1 MKQEIF
7 KIMSMQ
13 HEFIE
18 SLLDNFEDFHG
29 KDLPESKEI
38 LNLFVWNLEKHI
50 FLEEKILYSVY
61 SIWDKNI
68 EGMFEILGDHGDI
81 MVFIKKIKG
90 SDFNKSDISLF
101 RELLENHFSL
111 EETILYPNL
120 EKVLN
125 VEQKQFIIERAQEI
139 IRG

>member
-7 KIMSMQ
+7 NIMAMQ

-18 SLLDNFEDFHG
+18 SLLSDFEYFRD
-29 KDLPESKEI
+29 KELPEFKEV

-50 FLEEKILYSVY
+50 FLEEKILYSIY
-61 SIWDKNI
+61 SIWDGNI
-68 EGMFEILGDHGDI
+68 EGMFEILGDHGEI
-81 MVFIKKIKG
+81 RVFIKKIKS
-90 SDFNKSDISLF
+90 SDFGKSDISTLK
-101 RELLENHFSL
+101 ELLEDHFAL

-125 VEQKQFIIERAQEI
+125 AEQKKFIVERAQEI

>member
-7 KIMSMQ
+7 KVMSLQ

-18 SLLDNFEDFHG
+18 SLLDDFEESSDMN
-29 KDLPESKEI
+29 LPNSKEA

-50 FLEEKILYSVY
+50 FLEEKILYSIY
-61 SIWDKNI
+61 SIWDGNI
-68 EGMFEILGDHGDI
+68 EGMFEILGDHGEI
-81 MVFIKKIKG
+81 MVFLKKIKSSNFG
-90 SDFNKSDISLF
+90 KSDITSL
-101 RELLENHFSL
+101 RELLENHFAL
-111 EETILYPNL
+111 EETMLYPNL

-125 VEQKQFIIERAQEI
+125 VEQKKFIIERAEEI

>member
-7 KIMSMQ
+7 NIMEMQ

-18 SLLDNFEDFHG
+18 SLLSDFEDFRD
-29 KDLPESKEI
+29 KSLPESGEV

-50 FLEEKILYSVY
+50 FLEEKILYSIY
-61 SIWDKNI
+61 SIWDGNI
-68 EGMFEILGDHGDI
+68 EGMFEILGDHGEI
-81 MVFIKKIKG
+81 MIFIKKIKS
-90 SDFNKSDISLF
+90 SDFGKSDISAL
-101 RELLENHFSL
+101 RELLENHFAL

-125 VEQKQFIIERAQEI
+125 SEQKKFIVERAQEI

>member
-29 KDLPESKEI
+29 KDLSESKEI

-81 MVFIKKIKG
+81 MVFIKKIKS
-90 SDFNKSDISLF
+90 SDFNKSDMSLF

>member
-7 KIMSMQ
+7 KVMSLQ

-18 SLLDNFEDFHG
+18 SLLDDFEESSDMN
-29 KDLPESKEI
+29 LPNSKEA

-50 FLEEKILYSVY
+50 FLEEKILYSIY
-61 SIWDKNI
+61 SIWEGNI
-68 EGMFEILGDHGDI
+68 QGMFEILGDHGDI
-81 MVFIKKIKG
+81 MIFINKIKK
-90 SDFNKSDISLF
+90 SDFGKADISSLK
-101 RELLENHFSL
+101 ELLESHFAL

-125 VEQKQFIIERAQEI
+125 VEQKKLILQRAQEL

>member
-1 MKQEIF
+1 
-7 KIMSMQ
+7 MQ

-18 SLLDNFEDFHG
+18 SLLSDFEDFHD
-29 KDLPESKEI
+29 KELPESKEV

-50 FLEEKILYSVY
+50 FLEEKILYSIY
-61 SIWDKNI
+61 SIWDGNI
-68 EGMFEILGDHGDI
+68 EGMFEILGDHGEI
-81 MVFIKKIKG
+81 MVFIKKIKS
-90 SDFNKSDISLF
+90 SDFRKSDISLL
-101 RELLENHFSL
+101 RELLENHFAL

-125 VEQKQFIIERAQEI
+125 TEQKRFIIERAQEI

>member
-13 HEFIE
+13 HEFIA
-18 SLLDNFEDFHG
+18 SMLDNFEESHS
-29 KDLPESKEI
+29 KDLPDAKET

-61 SIWDKNI
+61 SIWEGNI

-81 MVFIKKIKG
+81 MVFIKKIKS
-90 SDFNKSDISLF
+90 SDFNKSDISLLK
-101 RELLENHFSL
+101 EILENHFSL
-111 EETILYPNL
+111 EETVLYPNL

-125 VEQKQFIIERAQEI
+125 SEQKKLIIERAQEI